1 MTGSEVLRTVGD
13 AASAYKEARRVLM
26 EHVRAEVPGLV
37 WSSVSADAG
46 SAPSALSM
54 DSVSG
59 DQWWWDV
66 KVVPDWHLFRARIV
80 WASTV
85 DGVQCAEAAGTSVGG
100 ALRLAIADAHDF
112 DPNVP
117 RGVDGLLLPMG
128 GE

>member
-85 DGVQCAEAAGTSVGG
+85 NGVQCSEAEGQTVVE
-100 ALRLAIADAHDF
+100 ALRLAIAGAHIR

-117 RGVDGLLLPMG
+117 PGLGGLLLPMG